1 MTGSVLFIG
10 GPGNISR
17 STASALT
24 SDGWDVTV
32 LTHPKDSVLD
42 LDVHFLWGDRDDV
55 ATLQAVTRD
64 VKPDVVVDTCAY
76 TTRQV
81 SQAIDVVAAPTRQYV
96 FVSTVDVFGYPLARL
111 PMRETDEHR
120 DPNTPYAAAKRD
132 CERLVTEAAT
142 QGRLTTT
149 IVRPG
154 YSIGPRFLIGFFS
167 HLGGRTMLRRLRA
180 GLPIVVPGDGTT
192 TIQPGTGT
200 DTGLLLARVVGESRA
215 YGGVFTC
222 AGSEVMTH
230 DDYVAAMAE
239 AVGVDPLL
247 VHIPSEFMLAMG
259 DTEIDQ
265 GILPGL
271 TRYALAF
278 SNDRIEQL
286 AGELRPSLSLVEAIR
301 GHLAW
306 LDTHGWPETQDGPDD
321 RLLQRFDRARAAF
334 LEPPSPPVPPSSP

>member
-10 GPGNISR
+10 GPGNISL
-17 STASALT
+17 STVSALV
-24 SDGWDVTV
+24 SDGWDVTI
-32 LTHPKDSVLD
+32 LTHPKDPVPD
-42 LDVHFLWGDRDDV
+42 LDVHFLWGDRDDEP
-55 ATLQAVTRD
+55 TLRAAMREAR
-64 VKPDVVVDTCAY
+64 PDVVVDTCAF

-96 FVSTVDVFGYPLARL
+96 FISTVDVFGYPLARL
-111 PMRETDEHR
+111 PMRVTDEHR
-120 DPNTPYAAAKRD
+120 APNTPYAAAKRD

-142 QGRLTTT
+142 ERRLRTT

-154 YSIGPRFLIGFFS
+154 YSVGPRFLIGFFS

-192 TIQPGTGT
+192 TIQPGTGI
-200 DTGLLLARVVGESRA
+200 DTGLLLAHVVGESRA
-215 YGGVFTC
+215 YEAVFTC
-222 AGSEVMTH
+222 AGPEVMTH

-239 AVGVDPLL
+239 AVGIGPVLAH
-247 VHIPSEFMLAMG
+247 VPSEFMLALG
-259 DTEIDQ
+259 DPEIDQ

-286 AGELRPSLSLVEAIR
+286 ASRLRPSLSLVDAIR
-301 GHLAW
+301 GHVAW
-306 LDTHGWPETQDGPDD
+306 LDEHGWPETHDGPDD

-334 LEPPSPPVPPSSP
+334 LVPSPPPGQLT